1 MRCTLTLFT
10 RKMQDGK
17 YLDGSLNP
25 RYIYSSFE
33 VQGQLF
39 SGVKNKTS
47 EQENSGCIR
56 AYDKKRV
63 MAQ

>member
-1 MRCTLTLFT
+1 
-10 RKMQDGK
+10 MQDGK